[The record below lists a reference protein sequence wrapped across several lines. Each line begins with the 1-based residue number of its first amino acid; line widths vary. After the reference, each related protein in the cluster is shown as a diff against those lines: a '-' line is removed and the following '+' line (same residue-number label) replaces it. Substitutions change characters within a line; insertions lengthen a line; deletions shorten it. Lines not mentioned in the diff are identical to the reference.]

1 MWALFIHRFSSS
13 TAHKISNISLLTGGA
28 SANVVSLTAV
38 VDALESQRRELGA
51 RNKELELQVRDLL
64 AALKKQA
71 NDSAAVSTGRRSN
84 EEEAQARRSSE
95 AHR

>member
-1 MWALFIHRFSSS
+1 M
-13 TAHKISNISLLTGGA
+13 
-28 SANVVSLTAV
+28 VSLTAV

-71 NDSAAVSTGRRSN
+71 NDHVAASASKRSN
-84 EEEAQARRSSE
+84 EEEVQARKSSE

>member
-1 MWALFIHRFSSS
+1 M
-13 TAHKISNISLLTGGA
+13 
-28 SANVVSLTAV
+28 VSLTAV

-71 NDSAAVSTGRRSN
+71 NEHAAVSASKKSN
-84 EEEAQARRSSE
+84 EEEVQARKSSE

>member
-1 MWALFIHRFSSS
+1 MNYMCCYSCQKNHFTIVSSPIL
-13 TAHKISNISLLTGGA
+13 AGGA

-38 VDALESQRRELGA
+38 VDALESQRRELSA

-71 NDSAAVSTGRRSN
+71 NSSSGQGGGRRN
-84 EEEAQARRSSE
+84 CEEEEEARRSST